1 MIDMKQTRIWD
12 YSLLAL
18 FLLCQLAFFLN
29 GEKRIKREVERTV
42 PFVLAQEL
50 RVHVADDG
58 NISFYETQKEA
69 AMQEDRIV
77 NIIEASLR
85 EKLGKNLVHS
95 SLAFKLQN
103 PYNEKSIPIVQG
115 DVESMDEA
123 YLLPKAFATGD
134 SDAPYLSVYLKVHWL
149 DRVASMLNL
158 WNGLACLFL
167 AILYM
172 TGRKVQAKRKAVTTQ
187 EETAE
192 EEQSSSVVY
201 TLSEDTVFRPAQR
214 VLQRGG
220 EAVSLRGQVSI
231 LLKAFLD
238 APGRELTFEELER
251 LFWKGQADNTNRR
264 AKLVSELRKV
274 LQEHTRLRVRNVY
287 GTAYRL
293 EDVVDENV
301 TL

>member
-1 MIDMKQTRIWD
+1 MKQTRIWD

-50 RVHVADDG
+50 RVRVADDG

-103 PYNEKSIPIVQG
+103 PYNERSIPIVQG

-201 TLSEDTVFRPAQR
+201 TLPENTVFRPTQR
-214 VLQRGG
+214 TLERDGVV
-220 EAVSLRGQVSI
+220 VSLRGQVSI

-238 APGRELTFEELER
+238 APGRELTFEELEG
-251 LFWKGQADNTNRR
+251 LFWKEQEYNTNRR

-274 LQEHTRLRVRNVY
+274 LQEHTRLCVRNVY
-287 GTAYRL
+287 GTSYRL
-293 EDVVDENV
+293 EEASGENV
-301 TL
+301 AP